1 MDPGE
6 QPELKAALERMWAK
20 FLPQMLERVEVLAFS
35 AQQFNSGQLS
45 HTQRL
50 EARDN
55 AHKLAGVLG
64 TFGLKRGT
72 MLARELE
79 MLYSME
85 NGPHSAFGQRLVDN
99 AGELKVLITFRR

>member
-1 MDPGE
+1 MDSSE

-35 AQQFNSGQLS
+35 AQQFNAGQLS
-45 HTQRL
+45 DEQRI

-64 TFGLKRGT
+64 TFGLRRGT

-85 NGPHSAFGQRLVDN
+85 SGPHAAFGQRLVDN
-99 AGELKVLITFRR
+99 AGELNLLITFRR